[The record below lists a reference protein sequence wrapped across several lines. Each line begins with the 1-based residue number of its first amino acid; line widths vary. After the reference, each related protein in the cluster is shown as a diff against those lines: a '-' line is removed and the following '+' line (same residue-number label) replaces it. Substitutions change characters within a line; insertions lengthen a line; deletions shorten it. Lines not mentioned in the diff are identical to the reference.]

1 MLIGAGLMASF
12 FSFRLTLMF
21 IRQTKTSSS
30 SSGKAYF
37 TYRLVTSE
45 CIGKKVRQK
54 TLLNPGRHFD
64 LPREQWP
71 QLCLRL
77 DNILSGQTTLF
88 DTNKAI
94 EQAAQHMYSQL
105 MAGNALQKKD
115 NSRPEVTDF
124 QEVDVDS
131 IEVIKPRSVAAEHVC
146 LEALRE
152 LNLPAILDEAGFNT
166 PQKAAALGNI
176 VGRMCEPRSEW
187 ATSKWLANRSA
198 LGELIDFD
206 FESMPPIQL
215 YRASDLLLKNKALI
229 EQRLFERV
237 QSIFGFT
244 PTVTLY
250 DLTNTYFEGQ
260 GGGKAKR
267 GRSKEKRND
276 CPLLTLGLT
285 LDASG
290 FIRNSQVFDGNVS
303 EGSTLEGMLEKLNAP
318 EGALVVMDAGIAS
331 EKNIT
336 WLAEKGYKYLVVS
349 RQRKRTFEMEK
360 ALSIQTA
367 SDDAVH
373 LHREEVPGQDPDTGE
388 VKLYCWSEQR
398 AQKDAAID
406 QHFRERFEEELTGI
420 AAGLQKKGYTKKRDR
435 LNERIGRLKE
445 RFKRISSHYRI
456 ELTGNDS
463 AETVSEL
470 NWYYEPSPTSKQN
483 HPGVYCL
490 RSNQTDW
497 DAETLW
503 RTYTMLTDLE
513 SVFRSLKSELGLRP
527 VYHRKEERCDGHLL
541 ITTLAYQ
548 AVQVVRRRLK
558 EQGISE
564 SWSLLRDHFST
575 QRRVTATFKQKDGQ
589 TLHVRKATLPEE
601 PLLKIYQILGLDT
614 NPGGIK
620 KMTI

>member
-1 MLIGAGLMASF
+1 
-12 FSFRLTLMF
+12 MF
-21 IRQTKTSSS
+21 IRQTKTSTS

-37 TYRLVTSE
+37 TYRLVSSE
-45 CIGKKVRQK
+45 RVGKKVRQK
-54 TLLNPGRHFD
+54 TLLNLGHHFD

-77 DNILSGQTTLF
+77 DHILTAQTTLF
-88 DTNKAI
+88 DADEAI
-94 EQAAQHMYSQL
+94 EKTAQHIYSQL
-105 MAGNALQKKD
+105 MASSAPKAK
-115 NSRPEVTDF
+115 NSSYTEASGF

-131 IEVIKPRSVAAEHVC
+131 VEVIKPRSVGAEHVC
-146 LEALRE
+146 LEALKE
-152 LNLPAILDEAGFNT
+152 LNLPAILSEAGFNT

-176 VGRMCEPRSEW
+176 IGRMCEPGSER
-187 ATSKWLANRSA
+187 ATSKWLANSSA

-206 FESMPPIQL
+206 FESMPAMQL

-229 EQRLFERV
+229 EQNLFERV
-237 QSIFGFT
+237 QSLFGFT
-244 PTVTLY
+244 PTITLY
-250 DLTNTYFEGQ
+250 DLTNTYFEGKA
-260 GGGKAKR
+260 GGKAKR

-276 CPLLTLGLT
+276 CPLITLGLT

-290 FIRNSQVFDGNVS
+290 FIRHSQVFDGNVS
-303 EGSTLEGMLEKLNAP
+303 EGSTLEAMLEKLNAP

-331 EKNIT
+331 EKNVT

-349 RQRKRTFEMEK
+349 RQRKHTFEMEK
-360 ALSIQTA
+360 AHSIQSA
-367 SDDAVH
+367 SDYAVH
-373 LHREEVPGQDPDTGE
+373 LHREEVQKQEGQGTSE

-398 AQKDAAID
+398 ARKDSEID
-406 QHFRERFEEELTGI
+406 KHFREKFEAELTKI
-420 AAGLQKKGYTKKRDR
+420 AAGLQKKGYTKKRDK
-435 LNERIGRLKE
+435 LNKRIGRLKE
-445 RFKRISSHYRI
+445 RFKGVSRHYRI
-456 ELTGNDS
+456 EFTLNSTES
-463 AETVSEL
+463 VSEL
-470 NWYYEPSPTSKQN
+470 NWYYEPSPTSKQS

-513 SVFRSLKSELGLRP
+513 SVFRSLKSELGMRP
-527 VYHRKEERCDGHLL
+527 VYHRKEDRCDGHLF

-548 AVQVVRRRLK
+548 AVQMVRRRLK

-564 SWSLLRDHFST
+564 SWGLLREHFRV
-575 QRRVTATFKQKDGQ
+575 QRRVTASFKQKDGR
-589 TLHVRKATLPEE
+589 TLHVRKATVPEE
-601 PLLKIYQILGLDT
+601 PLLKIYQILGLNT

>member
-1 MLIGAGLMASF
+1 MPCYWWPVLTISPIASKVA
-12 FSFRLTLMF
+12 SMF
-21 IRQTKTSSS
+21 IRQTKTSTS

-45 CIGKKVRQK
+45 RVGKKVRQK
-54 TLLNPGRHFD
+54 TLLNLGRHFN

-77 DNILSGQTTLF
+77 AHILTGQTTLF
-88 DTNKAI
+88 DTDEAI
-94 EQAAQHMYSQL
+94 EKTAQHIYSQL
-105 MAGNALQKKD
+105 IASSAP
-115 NSRPEVTDF
+115 NSSCTAVTGF

-131 IEVIKPRSVAAEHVC
+131 IEVIKPRSVGAEHVC
-146 LEALRE
+146 LEALKE
-152 LNLPAILDEAGFNT
+152 LNLPAILDQTGFNT
-166 PQKAAALGNI
+166 PQKASALGNI
-176 VGRMCEPRSEW
+176 IGRMCEPGSER

-206 FESMPPIQL
+206 FESMPAMQL
-215 YRASDLLLKNKALI
+215 YRASDRLLKNKALI
-229 EQRLFERV
+229 EQNLFERV
-237 QSIFGFT
+237 QSLFGFT

-250 DLTNTYFEGQ
+250 DLTNTYFEGKA
-260 GGGKAKR
+260 GGKAKR

-276 CPLLTLGLT
+276 CPLITLGLT

-290 FIRNSQVFDGNVS
+290 FIRHSQVFEGNVS
-303 EGSTLEGMLEKLNAP
+303 EGSTLEAMLEKLNAP

-336 WLAEKGYKYLVVS
+336 WLADKGYKYLVVS
-349 RQRKRTFEMEK
+349 RQRTYTFEMEK
-360 ALSIQTA
+360 ALSIQSA
-367 SDDAVH
+367 SDYTVH
-373 LHREEVPGQDPDTGE
+373 LHREEVHSGTSE
-388 VKLYCWSEQR
+388 VKLYCWSERR
-398 AQKDAAID
+398 ARKDAEMD
-406 QHFRERFEEELTGI
+406 KHFREKFEVELAKI
-420 AAGLQKKGYTKKRDR
+420 AAGLQKKGYTKKRDK

-445 RFKRISSHYRI
+445 RFKRVSRHYRI
-456 ELTGNDS
+456 EFTLESTQ
-463 AETVSEL
+463 ATVSQL
-470 NWYYEPSPTSKQN
+470 NWYYEPSPTSKQS

-497 DAETLW
+497 DSETLW

-527 VYHRKEERCDGHLL
+527 VYHHKEARCDGHLF

-564 SWSLLRDHFST
+564 SWSLLREHFAV
-575 QRRVTATFKQKDGQ
+575 QRRVTTTFKQKDGR
-589 TLHVRKATLPEE
+589 TLHVRKATVPEE

-620 KMTI
+620 KMTL

>member
-1 MLIGAGLMASF
+1 
-12 FSFRLTLMF
+12 MF
-21 IRQTKTSSS
+21 IRQTKTSTS

-45 CIGKKVRQK
+45 RIGKKVRQK
-54 TLLNPGRHFD
+54 TLLNLGRHFD

-77 DNILSGQTTLF
+77 DHILTGQTTLF
-88 DTNKAI
+88 DTDEAI
-94 EQAAQHMYSQL
+94 EKTAQHIYSQL
-105 MAGNALQKKD
+105 MASSAL
-115 NSRPEVTDF
+115 NPSCAEVTGF
-124 QEVDVDS
+124 KEVDVDS
-131 IEVIKPRSVAAEHVC
+131 IEVIKPRSVGAEHVC
-146 LEALRE
+146 LEALKE
-152 LNLPAILDEAGFNT
+152 LNLPAILDQTGFNM

-176 VGRMCEPRSEW
+176 IGRMCEPGSER

-206 FESMPPIQL
+206 FESMPAIQL

-229 EQRLFERV
+229 EQNLFERV
-237 QSIFGFT
+237 QSLFGFT

-250 DLTNTYFEGQ
+250 DLTNTYFEGKA
-260 GGGKAKR
+260 GGKAKR

-276 CPLLTLGLT
+276 CPLITLGLT

-290 FIRNSQVFDGNVS
+290 FIRHSQVFDGNVS
-303 EGSTLEGMLEKLNAP
+303 GGSTLEAMLKKLNAP
-318 EGALVVMDAGIAS
+318 DGALVVMDAGIGS

-336 WLAEKGYKYLVVS
+336 WLADKGYKYLVAS
-349 RQRKRTFEMEK
+349 RQRTYTFEMEK
-360 ALSIQTA
+360 AHSIQSA
-367 SDDAVH
+367 SDYTVH
-373 LHREEVPGQDPDTGE
+373 LHREEVQKQEDPGASE

-398 AQKDAAID
+398 ARKDAEID
-406 QHFRERFEEELTGI
+406 KHFREKFEAELAKI
-420 AAGLQKKGYTKKRDR
+420 AAGLQKKGTTKKRDK

-445 RFKRISSHYRI
+445 RFKRVSRHYRI
-456 ELTGNDS
+456 EFTLESTQT
-463 AETVSEL
+463 TVSKL
-470 NWYYEPSPTSKQN
+470 NWHYEPSPTSKQN

-497 DAETLW
+497 DGETLW

-527 VYHRKEERCDGHLL
+527 VYHHKEDRCDGHLF

-564 SWSLLRDHFST
+564 SWSLLREHFAI
-575 QRRVTATFKQKDGQ
+575 QCRVTTTFKQKDGR
-589 TLHVRKATLPEE
+589 TLHVRKATVPEE

-620 KMTI
+620 KMTL